1 MFKTRRFLAAILVLW
16 LFAVGC
22 GAQTPAIPQDP
33 INWGTPEQESFKDG
47 GIKPAP
53 WGFIQ
58 SCVDPK
64 SEVADEDCERGG
76 FKK

>member
-22 GAQTPAIPQDP
+22 GAQGAPVDP

-58 SCVDPK
+58 SCIDSK
-64 SEVADEDCERGG
+64 SEVYDEDCERGG